1 VVAHFYALVPYLRC
15 LVLNMDF
22 EDGNDNPPDLV
33 AVSDKGPEGSNALNG
48 QSGNSS
54 ITKVPITIVT
64 GRWNIPGG
72 LYLCSSRSHA
82 QVILEPGKQH
92 WSITSCMNS
101 MGRGLRLYLMACTN
115 PKSEV

>member
-1 VVAHFYALVPYLRC
+1 
-15 LVLNMDF
+15 MDF

-48 QSGNSS
+48 QSSDSS

-72 LYLCSSRSHA
+72 LLSMFLALILSGYLGAGKTTLVNYILHEQHGKRVA
-82 QVILEPGKQH
+82 VILNGLY
-92 WSITSCMNS
+92 TS
-101 MGRGLRLYLMACTN
+101 
-115 PKSEV
+115 